1 MKEFTSKT
9 VEEAVNNACKELGVT
24 AEQLVYKVT
33 EEKKGLF
40 SKKATIQVYETGD
53 ALVFAQEYLKT
64 AIGGMGVAVETSG
77 TIEED
82 ILRVT
87 ITSERNPILI
97 GKNGRTLQ
105 ALNEL
110 TRLAV
115 SNKFHHRYR
124 ILLDVGGY
132 KEDKYSRVAYIA
144 KRTAN
149 EVLRSHVDVRLDPM
163 TPDERR
169 VVHNTLNGMAHIKT
183 ESSGE
188 GLNRAVTVKYIP
200 GPNETKPTSVS
211 KSAPT
216 KPVVEQPA
224 EEKPAE
230 TEPAA
235 EEKPV
240 EETEAP
246 KTGE

>member
-9 VEEAVNNACKELGVT
+9 VDDAVSEACKELGVT
-24 AEQLVYKVT
+24 VETLVYKVT

-40 SKKATIQVYETGD
+40 SKKATIQVYDVND
-53 ALVFAQEYLKT
+53 ALEFAQEYLKT
-64 AIGGMGVAVETSG
+64 ALGGMGITIETTG

-82 ILRVT
+82 IIRIT
-87 ITSERNPILI
+87 INSERNPILI

-110 TRLAV
+110 DRLAV
-115 SNKFHHRYR
+115 SNKFRHRYR

-144 KRTAN
+144 KKTAN

-169 VVHNTLNGMAHIKT
+169 VVHNTLNGMNHIKT

-188 GLNRAVTVKYIP
+188 GVNRAVTVKYIP
-200 GPNETKPTSVS
+200 GPEAAKA
-211 KSAPT
+211 AP
-216 KPVVEQPA
+216 KAPIAPAPV
-224 EEKPAE
+224 KPAE
-230 TEPAA
+230 PVATSED
-235 EEKPV
+235 KPV
-240 EETEAP
+240 EAETESP
-246 KTGE
+246 KDDK